1 MINANEGPALC
12 WSKSAT
18 LLLYFLKWYKKAVCC
33 RLFRNAVG
41 MLLGIL
47 TAGQE
52 GWGEQF
58 SPVLVG
64 LGKLEVP
71 RNVQM
76 WYLRT
81 WFSGHYWW

>member
-1 MINANEGPALC
+1 
-12 WSKSAT
+12 
-18 LLLYFLKWYKKAVCC
+18 
-33 RLFRNAVG
+33 